1 MKKFFQIFVF
11 ALAIVVLGV
20 MSSSCSNVDP
30 SASKVAYIAEG
41 SVKGGMAASF
51 IVSNFQEAINKAVG
65 TGFVEPND
73 SKVIAACDNVN
84 NSYKSDTS
92 LEGTVSIVKKAYS
105 GGSSTVIKK
114 YTYIKAK

>member
-65 TGFVEPND
+65 TGYVEPND

-84 NSYKSDTS
+84 KSDTS